1 MPRAK
6 KSTEFDSTFQGKDSF
21 ETSSSSHTK
30 KVSVPGRS
38 CGCIELSLMERTSTH
53 PYKAFWNPLSLSMEG
68 EEMIWIV
75 CWCLYSMHLFKPSL
89 LSRPTS
95 QKGGELAGFSSDNI
109 EGWILSHFTLAQ
121 CDRTN
126 SFAAYAL
133 AFTGKSNIK
142 CLNVPLIIL
151 TLEVFVAAQLRKLFA
166 PCKG

>member
-1 MPRAK
+1 
-6 KSTEFDSTFQGKDSF
+6 
-21 ETSSSSHTK
+21 
-30 KVSVPGRS
+30 
-38 CGCIELSLMERTSTH
+38 MERTSTY
-53 PYKAFWNPLSLSMEG
+53 PYKACWNPLSLSMEG

-142 CLNVPLIIL
+142 RLNVHMTKFESICLQKRQSNTLGACCLWMHPVGCLKNLCCLNICF
-151 TLEVFVAAQLRKLFA
+151 TFMMS
-166 PCKG
+166 PCIWAV